1 MADIMENVAG
11 KLKISK
17 DLLTKICI
25 GVVAVIAV
33 LCVLKVVGGG
43 GGYVKPFKAYAKA
56 ISKNDAKKY
65 TKTMSD
71 DMLKYIEEKKGVDD
85 IEDYYSDSI
94 DNTVDAYEKEYGD
107 DIKVTYKLVDKIK
120 LTKDELEDLND
131 AFDDDKDW
139 DFGEIKKGYQLVF
152 KVTVKGD
159 DEKTSYLR
167 TAEVVKVKGKWVD
180 LRELY

>member
-85 IEDYYSDSI
+85 IEEYYSDHI
-94 DNTVDAYEKEYGD
+94 DQAVDFYEEKYGD
-107 DIKVTYKLVDKIK
+107 DVKMTWKLVDKIK
-120 LTKDELEDLND
+120 MTKDELEDLND
-131 AFDDDKDW
+131 RFDDDKDW
-139 DFGEIKKGYQLVF
+139 DFGEIKKGYHLVF

-159 DEKTSYLR
+159 DKKEKNFA
-167 TAEVVKVKGKWVD
+167 TASVVKVKGKWID
-180 LRELY
+180 LDEL